1 MIDVATC
8 FGNELCWSCRE
19 LTTAEGKGNFKRV
32 PIFISVSKSREK
44 VVEQWDP
51 NIWLAA
57 FSVRLVKYA
66 KPFTRRPIFHYSFT
80 RGHAPIKEK
89 HCSFSWKFLTC
100 PPNNWVI
107 NIANLQFSINTQCF
121 FFDDFSAIIS
131 KYLPKFWV
139 RSIFYVSWTKF
150 LMS

>member
-1 MIDVATC
+1 M
-8 FGNELCWSCRE
+8 
-19 LTTAEGKGNFKRV
+19 
-32 PIFISVSKSREK
+32 PIFISVGKSREK

-107 NIANLQFSINTQCF
+107 NIANLQFSIRIHQYRHWTHVRTYGTDVFAVDMLSSISQAGGNKLMKPIAFYCVF
-121 FFDDFSAIIS
+121 ILVLRRFLPDF
-131 KYLPKFWV
+131 
-139 RSIFYVSWTKF
+139 
-150 LMS
+150 

>member
-32 PIFISVSKSREK
+32 PIFISVGKSREK

-80 RGHAPIKEK
+80 RGNAPIKEK

-107 NIANLQFSINTQCF
+107 NIANLQFSINTTIPSRTGHMSEPMGQMF
-121 FFDDFSAIIS
+121 LPWIS
-131 KYLPKFWV
+131 WALSPKPV
-139 RSIFYVSWTKF
+139 EIN
-150 LMS
+150 